1 MIELYVSS
9 RPILSSSY
17 NVEHG
22 DTNIF
27 MPTYARPFRQLSH
40 SIGAGTSRIL
50 EDRIMGFSDKNRRY
64 ASSNPTNNENEG
76 GRSLIETSD
85 DDGDGN
91 DVMRP
96 PIPNFGCDTG
106 VNDMVGQLLYDGQYF
121 ATNLHDPN
129 DDDDGF
135 ARYYA
140 SSWYET
146 CRTT

>member
-1 MIELYVSS
+1 MIELYISS
-9 RPILSSSY
+9 RPKLSSPY

-106 VNDMVGQLLYDGQYF
+106 VNDMVCNNGSVYRKKSLYFIYGLIISICF
-121 ATNLHDPN
+121 ILGWTIVI
-129 DDDDGF
+129 
-135 ARYYA
+135 
-140 SSWYET
+140 
-146 CRTT
+146 